1 MAKNTDTAEQE
12 VADAT
17 EKIVLDV
24 LEIMEEVD
32 EVAKTVMAGQRRL
45 NQLYKELERAHKREV
60 RAARKNRRSS
70 NKSGEKKDPSGFNKP
85 QAVPIEFH
93 EQPWGC
99 TPDQELPRTVLTK
112 MVYDY
117 IKEHG
122 LQTEEDKRVINPDPT
137 LRKLFH
143 LKDSDTLEFRNFQTY
158 MARLYKRN
166 FDDDDDVD
174 DESSVSGV
182 SASESES
189 EVEKPKKTTK
199 GGKKTS
205 NRVKKGGKK
214 SKSATSSI

>member
-1 MAKNTDTAEQE
+1 MSDSSNKMAKNTETVEQE
-12 VADAT
+12 VAEAT
-17 EKIVLDV
+17 QKTV
-24 LEIMEEVD
+24 LELMEEVD
-32 EVAKTVMAGQRRL
+32 EVAKSVMTGQRRL
-45 NQLYKELERAHKREV
+45 NQLYKELERAHKREI
-60 RAARKNRRSS
+60 RSARKNRRSS

-117 IKEHG
+117 IKEHS
-122 LQTEEDKRVINPDPT
+122 LQTEEDKRVINPDST

-143 LKDSDTLEFRNFQTY
+143 LKDSDTLEFKNFQTY

-166 FDDDDDVD
+166 FDDDED

-189 EVEKPKKTTK
+189 EAEKPKKSTK
-199 GGKKTS
+199 GKKAS
-205 NRVKKGGKK
+205 GGKKGGKK
-214 SKSATSSI
+214 SKSANSSI

>member
-1 MAKNTDTAEQE
+1 MAKNTDTVEQE
-12 VADAT
+12 VAEAT
-17 EKIVLDV
+17 QITL
-24 LEIMEEVD
+24 LELMEEVD
-32 EVAKTVMAGQRRL
+32 EVAKTVMTGQRRL

-60 RAARKNRRSS
+60 RAARKNRRNS

-99 TPDQELPRTVLTK
+99 TLDQELPRTVLTK

-122 LQTEEDKRVINPDPT
+122 LQTEEDKRVINPDAT

-166 FDDDDDVD
+166 FDDDDD
-174 DESSVSGV
+174 ESSVSGV

-199 GGKKTS
+199 GGRKTS
-205 NRVKKGGKK
+205 SRGKKGGKK
-214 SKSATSSI
+214 SKSATSTI

>member
-1 MAKNTDTAEQE
+1 MAKQTETVEQE
-12 VADAT
+12 VAEAT
-17 EKIVLDV
+17 TKTV
-24 LEIMEEVD
+24 LELMEEVD
-32 EVAKTVMAGQRRL
+32 EVAKTVMTGQRRL

-60 RAARKNRRSS
+60 RTARKNRRSS

-117 IKEHG
+117 IKDHN
-122 LQTEEDKRVINPDPT
+122 LQAEEDRRVIKPDET
-137 LRKLFH
+137 LRNLFH
-143 LKDSDTLEFRNFQTY
+143 LKTSDTLEFKNFQTY

-166 FDDDDDVD
+166 FDGDEDGDD
-174 DESSVSGV
+174 SSVSGV

-189 EVEKPKKTTK
+189 DVEKQKKITK
-199 GGKKTS
+199 SAGKKATG
-205 NRVKKGGKK
+205 KKGKK
-214 SKSATSSI
+214 SKSANSAI